1 MTRNGALLDDDGQLR
16 VDAFVEV
23 MREQVRRYV
32 RQQLT
37 NTLVIGRCVG
47 AEAVQL
53 STMKAILHEQVSAAP
68 EHCARYTAIY
78 GNRLS
83 SLPPSHRFPSP
94 PLRHSAQRGRAYTTL
109 RVGGESAAP
118 NNARNPKASRRF
130 FFGLCRLLPN
140 LAAKAL
146 NSAASSPGGQT
157 RMQTRQEEMD
167 EELRAFMREMRQEV
181 KPLSKY
187 LFDCS

>member
-68 EHCARYTAIY
+68 EHCTQCTANI
-78 GNRLS
+78 REQAL
-83 SLPPSHRFPSP
+83 LPPSLSTAFPP
-94 PLRHSAQRGRAYTTL
+94 PLSVIVRSE
-109 RVGGESAAP
+109 VG
-118 NNARNPKASRRF
+118 
-130 FFGLCRLLPN
+130 C
-140 LAAKAL
+140 
-146 NSAASSPGGQT
+146 T
-157 RMQTRQEEMD
+157 R
-167 EELRAFMREMRQEV
+167 
-181 KPLSKY
+181 P
-187 LFDCS
+187 